1 MMMMP
6 LPMAASPRI
15 PEEED
20 TVVAVAIRRVHAMVV
35 SPCLPEE
42 EEDTMMPVAIG
53 HIHAPS
59 GVVVILEMVVPPPN
73 VLRPPPTITDMTID
87 VIAKR
92 TVDK

>member
-1 MMMMP
+1 MAASPCLPEEEADTIAPSMMMP

-20 TVVAVAIRRVHAMVV
+20 TVVAVVIRCVHAMVM

-42 EEDTMMPVAIG
+42 EADTI
-53 HIHAPS
+53 
-59 GVVVILEMVVPPPN
+59 VVT
-73 VLRPPPTITDMTID
+73 TITDVTIDTID

-92 TVDK
+92 TVGK

>member
-1 MMMMP
+1 MAASPCLPEEEADTIAPSMMMP

-20 TVVAVAIRRVHAMVV
+20 TVVAVVIRCVHAMVM

-42 EEDTMMPVAIG
+42 EADT
-53 HIHAPS
+53 
-59 GVVVILEMVVPPPN
+59 VPPHN
-73 VLRPPPTITDMTID
+73 ILHPPPTITNMTID
-87 VIAKR
+87 MIAER